1 MVRVAVLTQIEELP
15 DNQVRLSVEVP
26 VADMQH
32 AVDHATDDLAG
43 SVKIPGFRRGK
54 VPKPV
59 LLARV
64 GRERVMAEAV
74 ESHIGGWYRNAVASS
89 RLMPIAQPAY
99 DYDLPESP
107 DSTFSF
113 TATVAVQPTPEP
125 VDWTELEIPY
135 VEPEVPSELVDLE
148 LDVLRRSVAP
158 IEPVDGRPAKEGDVL
173 VVDLVSSGEA
183 QRDYVVELGSGRLVE
198 EIEQALHGMSAG
210 ETKATEYALG
220 DAEKQHVEVV
230 LKELNEKVLPPL
242 DDELARSASEF
253 DTLDELR
260 SDIEETLREQ
270 LEDEL
275 EGRFRAA
282 AVDALV
288 TASHVQAAGPLVDVR
303 ARELIAALERSLE
316 RRGISI
322 ETYLAVSNEE
332 PAAFVERIRAQAANA
347 VGRELVLDAV
357 ADKLGIE
364 ISDDDVRAMVRE
376 QAEEAGEED
385 PDAAADQV
393 VEGPALDRLRDDLRL
408 RAALDRVAA
417 EVKRIPAD
425 LAAAREKLWTPE
437 KEKAPGDTKL
447 WTPATTKE
455 PA

>member
-1 MVRVAVLTQIEELP
+1 M
-15 DNQVRLSVEVP
+15 
-26 VADMQH
+26 
-32 AVDHATDDLAG
+32 
-43 SVKIPGFRRGK
+43 
-54 VPKPV
+54 
-59 LLARV
+59 
-64 GRERVMAEAV
+64 
-74 ESHIGGWYRNAVASS
+74 
-89 RLMPIAQPAY
+89 
-99 DYDLPESP
+99 
-107 DSTFSF
+107 
-113 TATVAVQPTPEP
+113 
-125 VDWTELEIPY
+125 
-135 VEPEVPSELVDLE
+135 
-148 LDVLRRSVAP
+148 
-158 IEPVDGRPAKEGDVL
+158 
-173 VVDLVSSGEA
+173 
-183 QRDYVVELGSGRLVE
+183 
-198 EIEQALHGMSAG
+198 
-210 ETKATEYALG
+210 
-220 DAEKQHVEVV
+220 

-253 DTLDELR
+253 DTLDQLR

-347 VGRELVLDAV
+347 VARELVLDAV

>member
-43 SVKIPGFRRGK
+43 TVKIPGFRRGK

-59 LLARV
+59 LLARI

-148 LDVLRRSVAP
+148 LDVLRRAVAP

-220 DAEKQHVEVV
+220 D
-230 LKELNEKVLPPL
+230 
-242 DDELARSASEF
+242 
-253 DTLDELR
+253 
-260 SDIEETLREQ
+260 
-270 LEDEL
+270 
-275 EGRFRAA
+275 AA